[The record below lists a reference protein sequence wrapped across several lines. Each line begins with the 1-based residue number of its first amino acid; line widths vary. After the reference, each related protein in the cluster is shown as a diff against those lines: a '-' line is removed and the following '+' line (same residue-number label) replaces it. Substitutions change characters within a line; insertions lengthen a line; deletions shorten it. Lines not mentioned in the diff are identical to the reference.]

1 MGKNRKQPFGYKMES
16 GRVVVHTGESTWV
29 RYLFREYNTG
39 ASVRA
44 LAEYMQGMGFP
55 YDEGK
60 RWNINMIARILADDR
75 YIGASDYPEIV
86 DSEVF
91 QDAAEKRKKKAPA
104 VQKTEAQKALRK
116 RCVCRITPHIEHEV
130 LCLLNSLAAHTEQ
143 IAVPNPTKEPSQRL
157 DALRSELTELM
168 DQLPVEVERA
178 HDVLRELSASMYE
191 AIDPREYETQR
202 LRLLF
207 QGEEQRSELDAN
219 LIAISISA
227 VLVDGNGKVRIRL
240 KNDQTIERGE

>member
-1 MGKNRKQPFGYKMES
+1 MGKNRKQPFGYKIES

-29 RYLFREYNTG
+29 RYLFQEYNTG

-44 LAEYMQGMGFP
+44 LTEYMQGTGIP

-130 LCLLNSLAAHTEQ
+130 LYLLNSLAAHPEQ
-143 IAVPNPTKEPSQRL
+143 ITVPNPPKGSPQRL
-157 DALRSELTELM
+157 DALRAELAELM
-168 DQLPVEVERA
+168 DQLPVEEERA
-178 HDVLRELSASMYE
+178 HEVLWELSASMYQV
-191 AIDPREYETQR
+191 IDPREYETQR
-202 LRLLF
+202 MRMLF
-207 QGEEQRSELDAN
+207 QRGEQQSELDAN
-219 LIAISISA
+219 LIAMSISA
-227 VLVDGNGKVRIRL
+227 VLVDGNGRVRIRL
-240 KNDQTIERGE
+240 KKRSDY